1 MPKMP
6 LQVYVSSSL
15 FFLLTSG
22 LISVVMSLGGKR
34 SPFTELGQSVIK
46 LEYFLEQSVIKLEY
60 FLEPSQSSRSIAWD
74 VCTVSFIVDEH

>member
-46 LEYFLEQSVIKLEY
+46 LEYFLG
-60 FLEPSQSSRSIAWD
+60 PSQSSRSIAWD

>member
-34 SPFTELGQSVIK
+34 SPFTELGQSG
-46 LEYFLEQSVIKLEY
+46 IKLEY